1 MKQVTFDVEQLNQKD
16 RKVYNAMSEYE
27 KKMYESAWIN
37 LQNTRLRMEQM
48 KNHSKER
55 NRREAQILSERQ
67 RKERTHRLIE
77 RGAMFESFFEVPE
90 SLSNYEC
97 MKILKELFS
106 SVTGRKVLER
116 YQKAE
121 IQTDNAEDPEI
132 SNDGGDSSVYLA

>member
-1 MKQVTFDVEQLNQKD
+1 MTQVTFDIEQLNQKD

-27 KKMYESAWIN
+27 KKLYESAWIN
-37 LQNTRLRMEQM
+37 MQTTRLRMEQM

-77 RGAMFESFFEVPE
+77 RGAMAETFFESPE
-90 SLSNYEC
+90 SISNDEF
-97 MKILKELFS
+97 MKILTELFTS
-106 SVTGRKVLER
+106 ATGRMITER

-121 IQTDNAEDPEI
+121 IQSDDEEEPEN
-132 SNDGGDSSVYLA
+132 SNGGEDSSVYLA

>member
-1 MKQVTFDVEQLNQKD
+1 MTQVTFDVEQLNQKD

-27 KKMYESAWIN
+27 KKLYESAWVN
-37 LQNTRLRMEQM
+37 MQNTRLRMEQM

-77 RGAMFESFFEVPE
+77 RGAMIETFFGSPE
-90 SLSNYEC
+90 SISNDEF
-97 MKILKELFS
+97 MKVLNELFS
-106 SVTGRKVLER
+106 SVTGKMIMDR

-121 IQTDNAEDPEI
+121 IQSDDEEDPDNANENED
-132 SNDGGDSSVYLA
+132 SFVF